1 MISSTSNHEDL
12 SICHHSETVVR
23 RCFIKKLS
31 LIIYKNLLETIC
43 AGVFFNKVAILNL
56 LKIDSSTGVFSVN
69 FLQYFEEH
77 LF

>member
-1 MISSTSNHEDL
+1 MFYKKIVLNNL
-12 SICHHSETVVR
+12 LET
-23 RCFIKKLS
+23 
-31 LIIYKNLLETIC
+31 KNLLETIC